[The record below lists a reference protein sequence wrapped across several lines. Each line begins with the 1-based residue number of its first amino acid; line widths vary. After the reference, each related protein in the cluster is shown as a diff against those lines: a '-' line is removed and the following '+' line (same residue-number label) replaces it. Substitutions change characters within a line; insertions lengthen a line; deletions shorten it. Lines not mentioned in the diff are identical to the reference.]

1 VPDPADRA
9 VNNPPNPRASW
20 SATFTSSQIANA
32 VICAGGPNI
41 GTLEGVDVSNQSPAG
56 VGHVISVRVIG
67 SAATADVKAETLLR
81 SCLGLRST
89 MVRLSP
95 F

>member
-1 VPDPADRA
+1 
-9 VNNPPNPRASW
+9 
-20 SATFTSSQIANA
+20 

-41 GTLEGVDVSNQSPAG
+41 GILQGVDVTNQSPPG
-56 VGHVISVRVIG
+56 SGHVISIRFIG
-67 SAATADVKAETLLR
+67 TAASADVRAEAVLQ

-89 MVRLSP
+89 MVRLAP

>member
-1 VPDPADRA
+1 M
-9 VNNPPNPRASW
+9 
-20 SATFTSSQIANA
+20 NA

-41 GTLEGVDVSNQSPAG
+41 GTLQGVDISNASPPG
-56 VGHVISVRVIG
+56 SGHAISIRFIG
-67 SAATADVKAETLLR
+67 SVANADVRAEAVLQ

-89 MVRLSP
+89 MVRLAP